1 MKAMKRIGIRWF
13 LTALWVSSI
22 VGIGINVANAHEWHR
37 HHDEVGEPVANQVFQ
52 IPENE
57 GTEPENSGLVA
68 ERAEAFSPFHP
79 RVRVRWDSQW
89 FYIESDGIA
98 DHDMMTGI
106 TNWQQQ
112 IPVPQYYYGDNA
124 WQIPLK
130 PTPAATSTPVSASN
144 LLRGAYAIA
153 VNGIPIFNLYNNRG
167 ENTAN
172 IGELDQWGGHC
183 GRADDYH
190 YHIVPHQLAGSVG
203 ETAPLAY
210 ALDGYPIY
218 GDKEPDG
225 GDQTIA
231 LDSNMGH
238 SYGGYGY
245 HYHALESADYSISG
259 LYGEVAVSGGG
270 PENQIEPQPRTS
282 EFRPALTPLRGA
294 SITAF
299 SRSSEE
305 AFSLSYELNGQSH
318 DVNWSVDRDR
328 GAVTYEFVD
337 PNGTTS
343 DTYNNWQAAAEVI
356 TPTLTGTYNEN
367 GLFQFDVTG
376 TPGISYP
383 FAWTSDLVDWERFGF
398 LQLDDLGQASFS
410 LVATG
415 TSGYLGVAGSGA
427 TASLGGETDPGG
439 GGVDPVEGETAPE
452 EDETMSITQGEATT
466 VVANLYPQGQRVAGV
481 GTITA
486 SDGTTWTVPA
496 DTQYQDKAFAPD
508 LFNSDNGVTPSS
520 IANLDIDSLSIVEI
534 DADGEVITGYIFADN
549 YFELYVNGTLV
560 GIDPIP
566 FTEFNS
572 NVVRFRAKAP
582 ITYAFKLVDW
592 EENLGLGSESNRG
605 NAFHPGDAG
614 LIASFSDGTVTGSD
628 WKAQTFYIAP
638 VDDPDNVVIREDGTR
653 DSSAANQTTGSAN
666 SYGLHWRTP
675 GSWFSSN
682 YDDSSWPSATT
693 FSNDTVGVDNKPSFT
708 NFEAQLSGGGAQ
720 FIWSSNLV
728 LDNEVIVRFTTGETE
743 ASVAPESGSTGPS
756 QSELFSLDLPAFESN
771 IFHLDATCEGA
782 GVSPAVQWENAP
794 IGTESFAILVTEPN
808 GPDKWWWMVYDI
820 PKEVASLQENE
831 GSIGTLGTN
840 SVKNEIGYEPPC
852 FQGSGTHTYRYTL
865 YALSVVNPILDA
877 PENMTRESFLEA
889 VSGVTIATAEFDA
902 SWTRISEEG
911 TGTTVEGEGQ
921 GESGIGGEQAPP
933 PADDPPA
940 EADQPPPPNDG
951 QAPDGDRPP
960 PPNDGQAPDGDRP
973 PPRADEPPPTGD
985 RPPPPGSGPEN

>member
-1 MKAMKRIGIRWF
+1 MKAMKRIGLRWF
-13 LTALWVSSI
+13 LAALWVSSI
-22 VGIGINVANAHEWHR
+22 VGMVTNVANAHEWHR
-37 HHDEVGEPVANQVFQ
+37 HHDEAGEPAANPVFQ
-52 IPENE
+52 IPADE
-57 GTEPENSGLVA
+57 GAEPENSATVA

-79 RVRVRWDSQW
+79 RVRVRWDDQW

-130 PTPAATSTPVSASN
+130 PTPAATSTPVSADN
-144 LLRGAYAIA
+144 LLKGAYAIA

-167 ENTAN
+167 ENTAD

-190 YHIVPHQLAGSVG
+190 YHIVPHQLGTTVG

-218 GDKEPDG
+218 GSMEPDG
-225 GDQTIA
+225 ADQNIA

-238 SYGGYGY
+238 SYGAYGY
-245 HYHALESADYSISG
+245 HYHALESADYSIPG
-259 LYGEVAVSGGG
+259 LYGEVTVSGGG

-282 EFRPALTPLRGA
+282 ELRPALTPLRGA

-299 SRSSEE
+299 SRLSGD
-305 AFSLSYELNGQSH
+305 AFSLSYELSGQNH
-318 DVNWSVDRDR
+318 EVNWSMDRDR
-328 GAVTYEFVD
+328 GEVTYEFVD
-337 PNGTTS
+337 PTGTTS
-343 DTYNNWQAAAEVI
+343 DTYTSWQAGSEAV
-356 TPTLTGTYNEN
+356 TPTLTGTYDEN

-383 FAWTSDLVDWERFGF
+383 FAWTSDLVDWKRFGF
-398 LQLDDLGQASFS
+398 LLLDDLGQASFT
-410 LVATG
+410 LAATG
-415 TSGYLGVAGSGA
+415 ANGFLGVEGSGE
-427 TASLGGETDPGG
+427 TDSLASETDPGDGETDPGEG
-439 GGVDPVEGETAPE
+439 GIDSG
-452 EDETMSITQGEATT
+452 EDEIMSITQGAATT
-466 VVANLYPQGQRVAGV
+466 VIGNLYPQGQRVAGV

-496 DTQYQDKAFAPD
+496 DTQYQGKAFAPD
-508 LFNSDNGVTPSS
+508 LFNSDNGVTPTS
-520 IANLDIDSLSIVEI
+520 IANVDLESLPIVEI
-534 DADGEVITGYIFADN
+534 DADGEIITGYIFADN

-572 NVVRFRAKAP
+572 NIVRFRAKAP

-614 LIASFSDGTVTGSD
+614 LIASFSDGTVTGAD

-638 VDDPDNVVIREDGTR
+638 VDDPNNVVIHDDGTR

-675 GSWFSSN
+675 DNWFSSDYN
-682 YDDSSWPSATT
+682 DSSWPSATT
-693 FSNDTVGVDNKPSFT
+693 FSNETVGVDNKPSFT

-728 LDNEVIVRFTTGETE
+728 LDNEVIVRYTTGGTE
-743 ASVAPESGSTGPS
+743 ATEEPESESTEPS
-756 QSELFSLDLPAFESN
+756 QSDLFSLDLPAFESN
-771 IFHLDATCEGA
+771 VFHVDATCEGA
-782 GVSPAVQWENAP
+782 GVSPSVQWTNAP

-820 PKEVASLQENE
+820 PNEVSSLQENE
-831 GSIGTLGTN
+831 TSIGTLGTN
-840 SVKNEIGYEPPC
+840 SVKNELGYEPPC

-865 YALSVVNPILDA
+865 YALSVVNPILEA
-877 PENMTRESFLEA
+877 PENMTRASFLEA

-902 SWTRISEEG
+902 GWTRIAEES
-911 TGTTVEGEGQ
+911 TGTTVD
-921 GESGIGGEQAPP
+921 GESQGGAGDSGEQAPP
-933 PADDPPA
+933 PVDDPPA
-940 EADQPPPPNDG
+940 EADQPPPPADG
-951 QAPDGDRPP
+951 TAPDGDRPP
-960 PPNDGQAPDGDRP
+960 PSNGEQP
-973 PPRADEPPPTGD
+973 PP
-985 RPPPPGSGPEN
+985 